1 MKRLLML
8 VVASLAM
15 TLPALPA
22 AAQEAP
28 GEGMVEGIFRVT
40 IEGELPENYS
50 VYVETDAMTGGQG
63 PICTTDAAMVA
74 EGYTECVGGANEL
87 LFYAPEGTT
96 VKYRILGSQGT
107 GLSQKVIEEGSAI
120 AKADGLTVEANLAFA
135 AEEETPAPDETG
147 PEPDD
152 IESDDAEPGAADDQ
166 YSDETPAPEDN
177 SGSDAASSASA
188 GSEADPAP
196 DGQTSKVAEANGG
209 VLPDTGGA
217 PLSLLAGAALLLSAG
232 GFLAYRIAS

>member
-1 MKRLLML
+1 ML

-22 AAQEAP
+22 AAQEDP

-63 PICTTDAAMVA
+63 PICTTDAVMVA

-120 AKADGLTVEANLAFA
+120 AKTDGLTVEANLAFA

-147 PEPDD
+147 TEPDD
-152 IESDDAEPGAADDQ
+152 VESDATDDQ
-166 YSDETPAPEDN
+166 YSDETPAPEDS

-188 GSEADPAP
+188 GPEADPAP
-196 DGQTSKVAEANGG
+196 DGQMSKVAEANGG

-217 PLSLLAGAALLLSAG
+217 PLSLLAGAALLLASG
-232 GFLAYRIAS
+232 GFFAYRIAS

>member
-1 MKRLLML
+1 ML

-120 AKADGLTVEANLAFA
+120 AKTDGLTVEANLAFA

-147 PEPDD
+147 TEPDD
-152 IESDDAEPGAADDQ
+152 VESDATDDQ
-166 YSDETPAPEDN
+166 YSDETPAPEDS

-188 GSEADPAP
+188 GSEADPAS

-217 PLSLLAGAALLLSAG
+217 PLSLLAGAALLLASG

>member
-1 MKRLLML
+1 M

-22 AAQEAP
+22 AAQGAP

-120 AKADGLTVEANLAFA
+120 AKTDGLTVEANLAFA

-147 PEPDD
+147 AEPDD
-152 IESDDAEPGAADDQ
+152 VESDDVESDDAEPGAADDQ
-166 YSDETPAPEDN
+166 YSDDTPAPEGS

-188 GSEADPAP
+188 DSEADPAS

>member
-1 MKRLLML
+1 MKRLLTL

-22 AAQEAP
+22 AAQGAP

-50 VYVETDAMTGGQG
+50 VYVETDAMIGGQG

-120 AKADGLTVEANLAFA
+120 AKTDGLTVEANLAFA

-147 PEPDD
+147 TEPDD
-152 IESDDAEPGAADDQ
+152 VESDDAEPGAADDQ
-166 YSDETPAPEDN
+166 YAEEAGKDTPVESDGE
-177 SGSDAASSASA
+177 
-188 GSEADPAP
+188 
-196 DGQTSKVAEANGG
+196 TSKVAEANGG

-217 PLSLLAGAALLLSAG
+217 PLSLLAGAALLLAAS

>member
-1 MKRLLML
+1 M

-22 AAQEAP
+22 AAQGAP

-50 VYVETDAMTGGQG
+50 VYVETDAMIGGQG

-120 AKADGLTVEANLAFA
+120 AKTDGLTVEANLAFA

-147 PEPDD
+147 TEPDD
-152 IESDDAEPGAADDQ
+152 VESDDAEPGAADDQ
-166 YSDETPAPEDN
+166 YAEEAGKDTPVESDGE
-177 SGSDAASSASA
+177 
-188 GSEADPAP
+188 
-196 DGQTSKVAEANGG
+196 TSKVAEANGG

-217 PLSLLAGAALLLSAG
+217 PLSLLAGAALLLAAS

>member
-1 MKRLLML
+1 ML

-120 AKADGLTVEANLAFA
+120 AKTDGLTVEANLAFA

-147 PEPDD
+147 TEPDD
-152 IESDDAEPGAADDQ
+152 VESDATDDQ
-166 YSDETPAPEDN
+166 YSDETPAPEDS

-188 GSEADPAP
+188 GPEADPAP
-196 DGQTSKVAEANGG
+196 DGQMSKVAEANGG

-217 PLSLLAGAALLLSAG
+217 PLSLLAGAALLLASG